1 MRQLIF
7 ILNFFCLSLFSQV
20 GSPDLRCLQVL
31 ANGNVV
37 LSWIPPAD
45 PGLLFN
51 SYDIYYSPSSTG
63 SFAVVGNINTIN
75 TTTFSHSGSNA
86 TNSSVYYFIRTKFG
100 PGGTSASAASDTLRS
115 IFLNLLNTSGAPDV
129 KIIYNNVHQPP
140 LPSTSSSFSILKE
153 YPALTWSIFATT
165 NKLNYADTIS
175 VCQAS
180 LNYQISLQDNSGCIS
195 SSNIQG
201 GVYNDKKNPDQPF
214 IDSISV
220 LPNGNTVIAWHAPR
234 DQDIIK
240 YIIVKKTVGINTPID
255 SVIGRNNTVYTFT
268 TTDANNGAVQLYTFA
283 VDSCLNP
290 GGFDVNPTTMFLK
303 ANYDKCGYKTNLT
316 WNPYINIPK
325 GILEYRIY
333 SSVNGSPFLKIG
345 STTETSFTA
354 LNVQPNKNVCY
365 FVRVINTTKTITSSS
380 NRTCIFSTQ
389 VEASNFVYIK
399 KASVKNKNSVEVS
412 VFLDTTKTSLG
423 IDLYRSYDGTNFN
436 IITFIPYTGSASF
449 YYLDENTETNKTSYY
464 YKAVVKDSC
473 GNSRTISNIS
483 KTILLKLQDDN
494 ENIFTKH
501 LSWSGYQGFAGGV
514 SGYNIYRVINDVPSS
529 SPVTSTGPSITTYI
543 DNLEDEA
550 SSGSKIEYLIEAI
563 EGLGNP
569 YGFMEASKSNTTSVY
584 MEGKIFVP
592 TAFAPKG
599 KNRIWLPVTHFIDKT
614 EYTVSVFDRWGKIVF
629 ETHDDKVGWNGNGAT
644 NDVYAYLITYK
655 NSRGEYK
662 EVKGTVLLM
671 E

>member
-1 MRQLIF
+1 MTLT
-7 ILNFFCLSLFSQV
+7 
-20 GSPDLRCLQVL
+20 
-31 ANGNVV
+31 
-37 LSWIPPAD
+37 WIAPSD
-45 PGLLFN
+45 PGLIFN
-51 SYDIYYSPSSTG
+51 SYDIYYSPTATG
-63 SFAVVGNINTIN
+63 SFVIVGNINVIN
-75 TTTFSHSGSNA
+75 TTTFTHSGSNA
-86 TNSSVYYFIRTKFG
+86 TNSSVYYYIKTKFG
-100 PGGTSASAASDTLRS
+100 PGGTSVSAPSDTLRS

-129 KIIYNNVHQPP
+129 KILFNNVHQPP
-140 LPSTSSSFSILKE
+140 LPSTSGSFSILKE
-153 YPALTWSIFATT
+153 YPVLTWSNFATT
-165 NKLNYADTIS
+165 TKLNYADTIS

-180 LNYQISLQDNSGCIS
+180 INYQISLQDNSGCIS

-234 DQDIIK
+234 DLDVTK
-240 YIIVKKTVGINTPID
+240 YIIIKKTSGFNTQID
-255 SVIGRNNTVYTFT
+255 NVIGRNNTVYTFT
-268 TTDANNGAVQLYTFA
+268 TTDANSGAIQLFVFA
-283 VDSCLNP
+283 VDSCNNP
-290 GGFDVNPTTMFLK
+290 GGFDINPTTMFLK
-303 ANYDKCGYKTNLT
+303 ADYDKCGYKTNLS

-345 STTETSFTA
+345 STTETNFTA

-365 FVRVINTTKTITSSS
+365 FVRVINTNKTITASS

-389 VEASNFVYIK
+389 VDASNFVYIK
-399 KASVKNKNSVEVS
+399 KASVKNKNSVEVT
-412 VFLDTTKTSLG
+412 VYIDTTKTSLG
-423 IDLYRSYDGTNFN
+423 IDLYRSEDGANFN

-449 YYLDENTETNKTSYY
+449 YYLDENAETNSTSYY
-464 YKAVVKDSC
+464 YKAIVKDSC
-473 GNSRTISNIS
+473 GNSRTYSNIS

-501 LSWSGYQGFAGGV
+501 ISWSNYEGFAGGV
-514 SGYNIYRVINDVPSS
+514 SGYNIYRVINDIPSS
-529 SPVTSTGPSITTYI
+529 SPVTSTGPSINTYI

-550 SSGSKIEYLIEAI
+550 SSGSKLEYLVEAV
-563 EGLGNP
+563 EGIGNP
-569 YGFMEASKSNTTSVY
+569 YGFMEASKSNTTAIY

-614 EYTVSVFDRWGKIVF
+614 EYTVSVFDRWGKKVF
-629 ETHDDKVGWNGNGAT
+629 ETHDDKVGWNGNEAT